1 MKLNGFDYAIAAC
14 QSDFEQTIGRVF
26 QAAPTSFVE
35 VGRDS
40 LEEVATGV
48 FISFSVYHLVG
59 LVNLS
64 IGFAVDYYNGWGEG
78 V

>member
-1 MKLNGFDYAIAAC
+1 MKLNSFDYAIAAC
-14 QSDFEQTIGRVF
+14 QSDFEQTVRWIF
-26 QAAPTSFVE
+26 QAAPTSFVD

-40 LEEVATGV
+40 LEKVAAGV

-59 LVNLS
+59 LVNLG

-78 V
+78 L